1 MQYVCMCVF
10 EIVEGQSYILQSF
23 MKTPP
28 PFSLFILSA
37 RMTCQICLVCL
48 YSTILAP
55 LVVTE

>member
-28 PFSLFILSA
+28 PLVSLFSLLERHVKYA
-37 RMTCQICLVCL
+37 
-48 YSTILAP
+48 
-55 LVVTE
+55 